1 MKTGMNLLKS
11 TNLVTRT
18 MAQITVVAVSATLS
32 TSAISSSALATISAT
47 SFNSPDQSIT
57 TRSLILDAPVANGAG
72 FDTITAMSPGTPVLR
87 YVNYRNSG
95 SDSGTSLTLQVVAN
109 PSNTTLS
116 TDGTNGIH
124 ITVDRCS
131 VAWTS
136 STGVCSSGI
145 TTTILS
151 STSLLALQSAVS
163 LAAGGGNTATGITS
177 LASGEYFYVRYTIS
191 LPAGIDEEA
200 ANGVL
205 PNGTIQ
211 NLNTGLKWT
220 LRELQGS

>member
-1 MKTGMNLLKS
+1 MKLGMNLLKS

-109 PSNTTLS
+109 SPTTLS
-116 TDGTNGIH
+116 TDATNGLH
-124 ITVDRCS
+124 ITVDRCP
-131 VAWTS
+131 VAWNS
-136 STGVCSSGI
+136 SNNSCGGSI
-145 TTTILS
+145 TTILS
-151 STSLLALQSAVS
+151 ETALSVLASATSLAHSGS
-163 LAAGGGNTATGITS
+163 NTATGITS

-191 LPAGIDEEA
+191 LPSNSEEA
-200 ANGVL
+200 QNGVL

-220 LRELQGS
+220 LKELQGS

>member
-1 MKTGMNLLKS
+1 MKMGMNLLKS

-18 MAQITVVAVSATLS
+18 MAQLTVVAVSATLS
-32 TSAISSSALATISAT
+32 TSAVSSSALATISAT
-47 SFNSPDQSIT
+47 SFNTPDQSIS

-72 FDTITAMSPGTPVLR
+72 FDTVTAMSPGTPVLR

-109 PSNTTLS
+109 PATTLS
-116 TDGTNGIH
+116 TDGTNGLH

-131 VAWTS
+131 VAWTP
-136 STGVCSSGI
+136 STNVCGGT

-151 STSLLALQSAVS
+151 STSLTTLASAAS
-163 LAAGGGNTATGITS
+163 LATGGGNSATGITS

-191 LPAGIDEEA
+191 LPSGNSEEA
-200 ANGVL
+200 QNGVL

-211 NLNTGLKWT
+211 NLTTGLKWT
-220 LRELQGS
+220 LKELQGS

>member
-1 MKTGMNLLKS
+1 MKLGMNLLKS

-18 MAQITVVAVSATLS
+18 MAQITVVAVSATIS
-32 TSAISSSALATISAT
+32 TTAVSSSALATITAT
-47 SFNSPDQSIT
+47 SFNTPDQSIS
-57 TRSLILDAPVANGAG
+57 TRSLILDAPVNNGAG

-87 YVNYRNSG
+87 YVNYKNSG
-95 SDSGTSLTLQVVAN
+95 SDSGTALTLQVVAN
-109 PSNTTLS
+109 LSTTLS
-116 TDGTNGIH
+116 TDATNGLH
-124 ITVDRCS
+124 ITVDRCT

-136 STGVCSSGI
+136 SNNSCGGS

-151 STSLLALQSAVS
+151 STALSVLATATS
-163 LAAGGGNTATGITS
+163 LATGGSNTATGITS

-191 LPAGIDEEA
+191 LPSGNSEEA
-200 ANGVL
+200 QNGVL

-220 LRELQGS
+220 LKEQQGS

>member
-1 MKTGMNLLKS
+1 MKMGMNLLKS

-18 MAQITVVAVSATLS
+18 MAQLTVVAVSATLS
-32 TSAISSSALATISAT
+32 TSAVSSSALATISAT
-47 SFNSPDQSIT
+47 SFNTPDQSIS

-72 FDTITAMSPGTPVLR
+72 FDTVTAMSPGTPVLR

-109 PSNTTLS
+109 PATTLS
-116 TDGTNGIH
+116 TDGTNGLH

-136 STGVCSSGI
+136 STGACGGT

-151 STSLLALQSAVS
+151 STSLTTLASATS
-163 LAAGGGNTATGITS
+163 LATGGGNSATGITS

-191 LPAGIDEEA
+191 LPSGNSEEA
-200 ANGVL
+200 QNGVL

-211 NLNTGLKWT
+211 NLTTGLKWT
-220 LRELQGS
+220 LKELQGS

>member
-1 MKTGMNLLKS
+1 MKTAMNLLKS

-57 TRSLILDAPVANGAG
+57 TRSLILDAPIANGAG
-72 FDTITAMSPGTPVLR
+72 FDTVTAMSPGTPIVR
-87 YVNYRNSG
+87 FVNYKNSG
-95 SDSGTSLTLQVVAN
+95 SDSGTSLTLQVIAN
-109 PSNTTLS
+109 PATTLS

-131 VAWTS
+131 VAWTF

-151 STSLLALQSAVS
+151 STSLLSLQSAVS
-163 LAAGGGNTATGITS
+163 LATGGGNTATGITS
-177 LASGEYFYVRYTIS
+177 LASGEWFYVKYTIS
-191 LPAGIDEEA
+191 LPSGNNEEA
-200 ANGVL
+200 QNGVL

-211 NLNTGLKWT
+211 NLTTGLKWI
-220 LRELQGS
+220 LKELQGS

>member
-1 MKTGMNLLKS
+1 MKIGMNLLKS

-57 TRSLILDAPVANGAG
+57 TRSLILDAPIANGAG
-72 FDTITAMSPGTPVLR
+72 FDTITAMSPGTPIVR
-87 YVNYRNSG
+87 FVNYKNSG
-95 SDSGTSLTLQVVAN
+95 SDTGTSLTLQVIAN
-109 PSNTTLS
+109 PATTLS
-116 TDGTNGIH
+116 TDGTNGMQIA
-124 ITVDRCS
+124 VDRCS
-131 VAWTS
+131 VAWTF

-151 STSLLALQSAVS
+151 STSLLALQSDVS
-163 LAAGGGNTATGITS
+163 LATGGGNTATGITS
-177 LASGEYFYVRYTIS
+177 LASGEWFYVKYTIS
-191 LPAGIDEEA
+191 LPSGNNEEA
-200 ANGVL
+200 QNGAL

-211 NLNTGLKWT
+211 NLTTGLKWI
-220 LRELQGS
+220 LKELQGS

>member
-109 PSNTTLS
+109 PSTTLS
-116 TDGTNGIH
+116 TDATNGLH

-131 VAWTS
+131 VAWTVIGGACGGTPTS
-136 STGVCSSGI
+136 
-145 TTTILS
+145 ILS
-151 STSLLALQSAVS
+151 STALSVLASATS
-163 LAAGGGNTATGITS
+163 LANGGSNTATGITS

-191 LPAGIDEEA
+191 LPSGNSEEA
-200 ANGVL
+200 QNGVL

-220 LRELQGS
+220 LKELQGS

>member
-1 MKTGMNLLKS
+1 MKLGMNLLKS

-109 PSNTTLS
+109 PSTTLS
-116 TDGTNGIH
+116 TDATNGLH

-131 VAWTS
+131 VAWTVIGGACGGTPTS
-136 STGVCSSGI
+136 
-145 TTTILS
+145 ILS
-151 STSLLALQSAVS
+151 STALSVLASATS
-163 LAAGGGNTATGITS
+163 LANGGSNTATGITS

-191 LPAGIDEEA
+191 LPSGNSEEA
-200 ANGVL
+200 QNGVL

-220 LRELQGS
+220 LKELQGS

>member
-1 MKTGMNLLKS
+1 MNLLKS

-18 MAQITVVAVSATLS
+18 MAQITVVAVSATIS
-32 TSAISSSALATISAT
+32 TTAVSSSALATITAT
-47 SFNSPDQSIT
+47 SFNTPDQSIS
-57 TRSLILDAPVANGAG
+57 TRSLILDAPVNNGAG

-87 YVNYRNSG
+87 YVNYKNSG
-95 SDSGTSLTLQVVAN
+95 SDSGTALTLQVVAN

-116 TDGTNGIH
+116 TDATNGLH
-124 ITVDRCS
+124 ITVDRCT

-136 STGVCSSGI
+136 SNNSCGGS

-151 STSLLALQSAVS
+151 ETALSVLASATSLAHSGS
-163 LAAGGGNTATGITS
+163 NTATGITS

-191 LPAGIDEEA
+191 LPSNSEEA
-200 ANGVL
+200 QNGVL

-220 LRELQGS
+220 LKELQGS